1 MVLTNSEATEL
12 FTPSEAEQLIFIL
25 KGLCPHNQGWR
36 HIGHDHNEDAYACM
50 LCTETK
56 WW

>member
-1 MVLTNSEATEL
+1 MVLTYSEATEL
-12 FTPSEAEQLIFIL
+12 FTPSEVEQLILIL

-36 HIGHDHNEDAYACM
+36 HIGHGHNEDAYACM